1 MPICLIQEET
11 YRMALNQMQTIQ
23 SLGNNLAM
31 LQQEVE
37 IFGVP
42 ATETRHLVGRI
53 GELYA
58 CVITNG
64 QMAPNT
70 NEKGYDVVSN
80 NGDRI
85 SVKTTATTTTTG
97 GALFNLKTLEYVDR
111 IMIMRINEDLEIEVL
126 LDAPKDDATQLM
138 HNGTIAYSKLLGIG
152 RNNINLDKIPIVKE
166 LEYEGYKLVEYENG
180 SITVHEQGRMINPA
194 KPVLRKLA
202 AALNISLINSNG
214 NQHNT
219 RTLGGLVINAVM
231 AQKH

>member
-1 MPICLIQEET
+1 
-11 YRMALNQMQTIQ
+11 MALNQMQTIQ

-37 IFGVP
+37 IFGVS

-80 NGDRI
+80 TGERI

-97 GALFNLKTLEYVDR
+97 GALFNLKTLNLVDR
-111 IMIMRINEDLEIEVL
+111 IMIMRIDEDLEIEVL
-126 LDAPKDDATQLM
+126 LDTSTVDAKKLM
-138 HNGTIAYSKLLGIG
+138 HNGTIAYSKLLGTG
-152 RNNINLDKIPIVKE
+152 RNNINLDQIPIVNRIE
-166 LEYEGYKLVEYENG
+166 HDGYEIVEYENG
-180 SITVHEQGRMINPA
+180 SITVHQQGKMISPA
-194 KPVLRKLA
+194 KPVLRTLA
-202 AALNISLINSNG
+202 TPLNIPLKNGNG

-219 RTLGGLVINAVM
+219 RTLGSLIISAVIDQQTAMLPPTAEN
-231 AQKH
+231 KN

>member
-1 MPICLIQEET
+1 
-11 YRMALNQMQTIQ
+11 MALNQMQTIQ

-37 IFGVP
+37 IFGVS

-80 NGDRI
+80 IGERI
-85 SVKTTATTTTTG
+85 SVITTATTTTTG
-97 GALFNLKTLEYVDR
+97 GATFNQNTLEFVDR
-111 IMIMRINEDLEIEVL
+111 VMIMRINEDLEIEVL
-126 LDAPKDDATQLM
+126 FDAPSDEARKLM

-166 LEYEGYKLVEYENG
+166 VEHGGYKIVEYENG
-180 SITVHEQGRMINPA
+180 SITVHEHSKMISPA
-194 KPVLRKLA
+194 KPILRDLA
-202 AALNISLINSNG
+202 ANLNLPIVNSNG

-219 RTLGGLVINAVM
+219 RTLGSLVINAVINH
-231 AQKH
+231 QN

>member
-1 MPICLIQEET
+1 
-11 YRMALNQMQTIQ
+11 MALNQMQTIQ

-37 IFGVP
+37 IFGVS

-80 NGDRI
+80 IGERI
-85 SVKTTATTTTTG
+85 SVKTTATTTTSG
-97 GALFNLKTLEYVDR
+97 GATFNLKTLDFVDR
-111 IMIMRINEDLEIEVL
+111 VMIMRINEDLEIEVL
-126 LDAPKDDATQLM
+126 FDAPTNEAKELM
-138 HNGTIAYSKLLGIG
+138 NNGTIAYSKLLGTG

-166 LEYEGYKLVEYENG
+166 AEYGGYKIVEYENG
-180 SITVHEQGRMINPA
+180 SITVHEEGKMVSPA
-194 KPVLRKLA
+194 KPILRELA
-202 AALNISLINSNG
+202 TTLNLSLINGSG

-219 RTLGGLVINAVM
+219 RTLGSLVMSAVTNQHKVQSD
-231 AQKH
+231 AT

>member
-1 MPICLIQEET
+1 
-11 YRMALNQMQTIQ
+11 MALNQMQTIQ

-37 IFGVP
+37 TFGVS

-80 NGDRI
+80 NGERI
-85 SVKTTATTTTTG
+85 SVKTTATTTTSG
-97 GALFNLKTLEYVDR
+97 GATFNLKTLEFVDR
-111 IMIMRINEDLEIEVL
+111 VMIMRINEDLEIEVL
-126 LDAPKDDATQLM
+126 FDASTEEAGELM
-138 HNGTIAYSKLLGIG
+138 HNGTIAYSKLLGTG

-166 LEYEGYKLVEYENG
+166 VEYGGYKIVEYENG
-180 SITVHEQGRMINPA
+180 SITVHGQGKMISPA
-194 KPVLRKLA
+194 KPILRELA
-202 AALNISLINSNG
+202 ASLNLSLVNGNG

-219 RTLGGLVINAVM
+219 RSLGSLVVSSVVSHERALTS
-231 AQKH
+231 

>member
-1 MPICLIQEET
+1 
-11 YRMALNQMQTIQ
+11 MALNQMQTIQ

-37 IFGVP
+37 TFGVS

-70 NEKGYDVVSN
+70 NEKGYDVVSS

-85 SVKTTATTTTTG
+85 SVKTTATTTTSG

-126 LDAPKDDATQLM
+126 LDTSTKEAKELM
-138 HNGTIAYSKLLGIG
+138 HNGTIAYSKLLGTG

-166 LEYEGYKLVEYENG
+166 VEYGSYKIVEYENG
-180 SITVHEQGRMINPA
+180 SITVHEQGKMISPA
-194 KPVLRKLA
+194 KPVLRELA
-202 AALNISLINSNG
+202 ANLNLPIINGSG

-219 RTLGGLVINAVM
+219 RTLGSLVINAVIN
-231 AQKH
+231 QQR